1 MAKPDWEA
9 IESAYRAGALSVRAI
24 AKRYHISD
32 TAIRKKAIQ
41 HNWLRDLT
49 DKVQA
54 ATKIKLVRNKGLHS
68 KGSHPAVRTDA
79 DIINAAADEAATII
93 LSHRIDLAGWRQIA
107 NHLKAFLSST
117 VITEDNHAALARTL
131 SAGVDAQLKLIK
143 GERDAYGL
151 NNETAPGAEKEL
163 AQWMKDLAEGNAH
176 GIRSNAE
183 NKIS

>member
-9 IESAYRAGALSVRAI
+9 IESAYRAGVLSVRAI
-24 AKRYHISD
+24 AKRYQVPES
-32 TAIRKKAIQ
+32 TLRKFAVRNAWQ
-41 HNWLRDLT
+41 RDLT
-49 DKVQA
+49 EKVAA
-54 ATKIKLVRNKGLHS
+54 ATKDKVVRS
-68 KGSHPAVRTDA
+68 AAVRTFSTKNTVRTDH
-79 DIINAAADEAATII
+79 DIIEQASDEALSVV
-93 LSHRIDLAGWRQIA
+93 LSHRVALAGWRQIA